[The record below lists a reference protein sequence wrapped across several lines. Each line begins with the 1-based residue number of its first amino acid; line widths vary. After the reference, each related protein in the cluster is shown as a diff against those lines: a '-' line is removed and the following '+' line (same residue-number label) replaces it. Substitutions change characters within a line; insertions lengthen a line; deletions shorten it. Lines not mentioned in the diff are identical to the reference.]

1 MGTLSEQNL
10 HPKSIRRYQE
20 HKMKNQMETGLCGE
34 GQLLTWDEVVELARS
49 SKPTIRREVD
59 AGNLIPTRI
68 RGRLLFH
75 PNDVDDWLARCR
87 GVAKAVTS

>member
-1 MGTLSEQNL
+1 
-10 HPKSIRRYQE
+10 
-20 HKMKNQMETGLCGE
+20 MKDHGGNGLCGE
-34 GQLLTWDEVVELARS
+34 GQLLTWDEVVELVRS

-59 AGNLIPTRI
+59 SGNLIPTRI

-87 GVAKAVTS
+87 GAAKAVNS